1 MSDTI
6 ALTNSS
12 EALDSSNTE
21 PTGALEINKPKDIT
35 PNRLV
40 SSITGNPLL
49 KRTLP
54 ALVGLFG
61 VLLFMVIY
69 LTLTASGSRSL
80 YPNMTEEDRSEA
92 YALLQSNNMNVSL
105 DRNNG
110 VLLIDEN
117 EYYEARMLLAANGLP
132 RDGSTQ
138 SLDALVNASSIT
150 SSQFMEQAQYIAAI
164 ESELSRSIERISSV
178 KSSRVHLAAPRQSS
192 YIRNRQPAKASVVVE
207 TQPGRILSP
216 SQVQAIVNL
225 VASSVPY
232 LSVDDVSIV
241 DQLGTLLTNRE
252 QSGLIE
258 ANEQVEFK
266 RNLEEEYKSK
276 ILGLLG
282 PVYGPE
288 NIRADV
294 DIALDFTE
302 FESTSELFDRSGNGP
317 RTRSEMLL
325 QDLSSSTAAEGIP
338 GSATNVAP
346 ADTNLTEIDNGQ
358 AQNQISN
365 ITSSQ
370 TTRNYEVD
378 REIQY
383 QKNPSGNITR
393 INVAVVIN
401 EKVFLD
407 ENELINEGVQDIDTT
422 NLQMLVARATGVDET
437 RGDNVMVL
445 VSKFAE
451 EEVVETQWYQ
461 NELYIDYI
469 KLVTI
474 FIFFIIFSLMVLRPV
489 VYGML
494 GVPLKI
500 KTKSKGDAGDSK
512 QKMLGADSEDEIDT
526 LDEEEIPLED
536 GGVIDGGR
544 VLRTEKEMLER
555 AEETGETLADIKARL
570 KPRKTNVT
578 ADMFDTANT
587 YDDKVAIVRVLV
599 EEDASRVA
607 SLLKKMLNAPRN

>member
-12 EALDSSNTE
+12 GALDSSNTE
-21 PTGALEINKPKDIT
+21 PTGALEINKPKDVT

-40 SSITGNPLL
+40 SSITSNPLL

>member
-1 MSDTI
+1 MADTMAI
-6 ALTNSS
+6 ADAS
-12 EALDSSNTE
+12 EILEDSNENASGALDVQ
-21 PTGALEINKPKDIT
+21 KPKDVT
-35 PNRLV
+35 PNTFV
-40 SSITGNPLL
+40 SSITSNPLI
-49 KRTLP
+49 KRALP

-61 VLLFMVIY
+61 VLLFTVLY
-69 LTLTASGSRSL
+69 LTLTASGTRSL
-80 YPNMTEEDRSEA
+80 YPNMSEEDRSEA
-92 YALLQSNNMNVSL
+92 YAILQSNDMNVSI
-105 DRNNG
+105 DQTNG
-110 VLLIDEN
+110 ALQIAEN
-117 EYYEARMLLAANGLP
+117 QYYEARMLLAANGLP
-132 RDGSTQ
+132 RDGSSQ
-138 SLDALVNASSIT
+138 SIDALANASSIT
-150 SSQFMEQAQYIAAI
+150 STQFMEQAQYTAAI
-164 ESELSRSIERISSV
+164 EAELSRSIERISTVRSA
-178 KSSRVHLAAPRQSS
+178 RVHLAAPRQSS
-192 YIRNRQPAKASVVVE
+192 YIRNRQPAKASVVIE
-207 TQPGRILSP
+207 TQPGRIISP

-225 VASSVPY
+225 VASSIPY
-232 LSVDDVSIV
+232 LSVDDVSVV

-252 QSGLIE
+252 QSGLLE
-258 ANEQVEFK
+258 ANEQAEFK
-266 RNLEEEYKSK
+266 RNLEEDYRSK

-282 PVYGPE
+282 PVYGVE

-294 DIALDFTE
+294 DLSLDFTE
-302 FESTSELFDRSGNGP
+302 FESTSEFFDRNGSGP
-317 RTRSEMLL
+317 STRSEMLS

-338 GSATNVAP
+338 GSTTNVAP
-346 ADTNLTEIDNGQ
+346 ADTVLTEVDNNQ
-358 AQNQISN
+358 SQNQTSN
-365 ITSSQ
+365 VTSSQ

-401 EKVFLD
+401 EEAFLG
-407 ENELINEGVQDIDTT
+407 ENASAGEETPQIDTT
-422 NLQMLVARATGVDET
+422 NIERLVARAAGVDES

-445 VSKFAE
+445 VSRFAE
-451 EEVVETQWYQ
+451 VEVIPVQWYE

-474 FIFFIIFSLMVLRPV
+474 FLFFIIFSLIVLRPV
-489 VYGML
+489 VYGLL

-500 KTKSKGDAGDSK
+500 KTKTKVSK
-512 QKMLGADSEDEIDT
+512 EDTSQRAISDQSGEEIET
-526 LDEEEIPLED
+526 LDEEEVPLDD
-536 GGVIDGGR
+536 GAVYDGGR

-555 AEETGETLADIKARL
+555 AEETGETLEDIKARL

>member
-12 EALDSSNTE
+12 GALDSSNTE
-21 PTGALEINKPKDIT
+21 PTGALEINKPKDVT

-40 SSITGNPLL
+40 SSITSNPLL

-393 INVAVVIN
+393 INVAVIIN

>member
-12 EALDSSNTE
+12 GALDSSNTE
-21 PTGALEINKPKDIT
+21 PTGALEINKPKDVT

-40 SSITGNPLL
+40 SSITSNPLL

-302 FESTSELFDRSGNGP
+302 FESTSELFDKSGNGP

>member
-1 MSDTI
+1 LEDSNE
-6 ALTNSS
+6 NSS
-12 EALDSSNTE
+12 GALDVQ
-21 PTGALEINKPKDIT
+21 KPKDVT
-35 PNRLV
+35 PNTFV
-40 SSITGNPLL
+40 SSITSNPLI
-49 KRTLP
+49 KRALP

-61 VLLFMVIY
+61 VLLFTVLY
-69 LTLTASGSRSL
+69 LALTASGTRSL
-80 YPNMTEEDRSEA
+80 YPNMSEEDRSEA
-92 YALLQSNNMNVSL
+92 YAILQSNDMNVSI
-105 DRNNG
+105 DQTNG
-110 VLLIDEN
+110 ALQIAEN
-117 EYYEARMLLAANGLP
+117 QYYEARMLLAANGLP
-132 RDGSTQ
+132 RDGSSQ
-138 SLDALVNASSIT
+138 SIDALANASSIT
-150 SSQFMEQAQYIAAI
+150 STQFMEQAQYTAAI
-164 ESELSRSIERISSV
+164 EAELSRSIERISTVRSA
-178 KSSRVHLAAPRQSS
+178 RVHLAAPRQSS
-192 YIRNRQPAKASVVVE
+192 YIRNRQPAKASVVIE
-207 TQPGRILSP
+207 TQPGRIISP

-225 VASSVPY
+225 VASSIPY
-232 LSVDDVSIV
+232 LSVDDVSVV

-252 QSGLIE
+252 QSGLLE
-258 ANEQVEFK
+258 ANEQAEFK
-266 RNLEEEYKSK
+266 RNLEEDYRSK

-282 PVYGPE
+282 PVYGVE

-294 DIALDFTE
+294 DLSLDFTE
-302 FESTSELFDRSGNGP
+302 FESTSEFFDRNGSGP
-317 RTRSEMLL
+317 STRSEMLS

-338 GSATNVAP
+338 GSTTNVAP
-346 ADTNLTEIDNGQ
+346 ADTVLTEIDNNQ
-358 AQNQISN
+358 SQNQTSN
-365 ITSSQ
+365 VTSSQ

-401 EKVFLD
+401 EEAFLGENVASD
-407 ENELINEGVQDIDTT
+407 EDTSQIDTT
-422 NLQMLVARATGVDET
+422 NIERLVARAAGVDES

-445 VSKFAE
+445 VSRFAE
-451 EEVVETQWYQ
+451 VEVIPVQWYE

-474 FIFFIIFSLMVLRPV
+474 FLFFIIFSLIVLRPV
-489 VYGML
+489 VYGLL

-500 KTKSKGDAGDSK
+500 KTKTKVSK
-512 QKMLGADSEDEIDT
+512 EDTSQRAISDQSGEEIET
-526 LDEEEIPLED
+526 LDEEEVPLDD
-536 GGVIDGGR
+536 GAVYDGGR

-555 AEETGETLADIKARL
+555 AEETGETLEDIKARL

>member
-358 AQNQISN
+358 AQNQISS

-401 EKVFLD
+401 EKVFFD
-407 ENELINEGVQDIDTT
+407 ENELINEGVQDIDTK

-461 NELYIDYI
+461 NEMYIDYI

>member
-21 PTGALEINKPKDIT
+21 PTGALEINKPKDVT

-40 SSITGNPLL
+40 SSITSNPLL

>member
-1 MSDTI
+1 MADTMAI
-6 ALTNSS
+6 ADASEILEDSNENSS
-12 EALDSSNTE
+12 GALDVQ
-21 PTGALEINKPKDIT
+21 KPKDVT
-35 PNRLV
+35 PNTFV
-40 SSITGNPLL
+40 SSITSNPLI
-49 KRTLP
+49 KRALP

-61 VLLFMVIY
+61 VLLFTVLY
-69 LTLTASGSRSL
+69 LALTASGTRSL
-80 YPNMTEEDRSEA
+80 YPNMSEEDRSEA
-92 YALLQSNNMNVSL
+92 YAILQSNDMNVSI
-105 DRNNG
+105 DQTNG
-110 VLLIDEN
+110 ALQIAEN
-117 EYYEARMLLAANGLP
+117 QYYEARMLLAANGLP
-132 RDGSTQ
+132 RDGSSQ
-138 SLDALVNASSIT
+138 SIDALANASSIT
-150 SSQFMEQAQYIAAI
+150 STQFMEQAQYTAAI
-164 ESELSRSIERISSV
+164 EAELSRSIERISTVRSA
-178 KSSRVHLAAPRQSS
+178 RVHLAAPRQSS
-192 YIRNRQPAKASVVVE
+192 YIRNRQPAKASVVIE
-207 TQPGRILSP
+207 TQPGRIISP

-225 VASSVPY
+225 VASSIPY
-232 LSVDDVSIV
+232 LSVDDVSVV

-252 QSGLIE
+252 QSGLLE
-258 ANEQVEFK
+258 ANEQAEFK
-266 RNLEEEYKSK
+266 RNLEEDYRSK

-282 PVYGPE
+282 PVYGVE

-294 DIALDFTE
+294 DLSLDFTE
-302 FESTSELFDRSGNGP
+302 FESTSEFFDRNGSGP
-317 RTRSEMLL
+317 STRSEMLS

-338 GSATNVAP
+338 GSTTNVAP
-346 ADTNLTEIDNGQ
+346 ADTVLTEIDNNQ
-358 AQNQISN
+358 SQNQTSN
-365 ITSSQ
+365 VTSSQ

-401 EKVFLD
+401 EEAFLGENVASD
-407 ENELINEGVQDIDTT
+407 EDTSQIDTT
-422 NLQMLVARATGVDET
+422 NIERLVARAAGVDES

-445 VSKFAE
+445 VSRFAE
-451 EEVVETQWYQ
+451 VEVIPVQWYE

-474 FIFFIIFSLMVLRPV
+474 FLFFIIFSLIVLRPV
-489 VYGML
+489 VYGLL

-500 KTKSKGDAGDSK
+500 KTKTKVSK
-512 QKMLGADSEDEIDT
+512 EDTSQRAISDQSGEEIET
-526 LDEEEIPLED
+526 LDEEEVPLDD
-536 GGVIDGGR
+536 GAVYDGGR

-555 AEETGETLADIKARL
+555 AEETGETLEDIKARL

>member
-1 MSDTI
+1 MAETMAI
-6 ALTNSS
+6 ADASEILQDSNENSS
-12 EALDSSNTE
+12 GALDVQ
-21 PTGALEINKPKDIT
+21 KPKDVT
-35 PNRLV
+35 PNTFV
-40 SSITGNPLL
+40 SSITSNPLI
-49 KRTLP
+49 KRALP

-61 VLLFMVIY
+61 VLLFTVLY
-69 LTLTASGSRSL
+69 LALTASGTRSL
-80 YPNMTEEDRSEA
+80 YPNMSEEDRSEA
-92 YALLQSNNMNVSL
+92 YAILQSNDMNVSI
-105 DRNNG
+105 DQTNG
-110 VLLIDEN
+110 ALQIAEN
-117 EYYEARMLLAANGLP
+117 QYYEARMLLAANGLP
-132 RDGSTQ
+132 RDGSSQ
-138 SLDALVNASSIT
+138 SIDALANASSIT
-150 SSQFMEQAQYIAAI
+150 STQFMEQAQYTAAI
-164 ESELSRSIERISSV
+164 EAELSRSIERISTVRSA
-178 KSSRVHLAAPRQSS
+178 RVHLAAPRQSS
-192 YIRNRQPAKASVVVE
+192 YIRNRQPAKASVVIE
-207 TQPGRILSP
+207 TQPGRIISP

-225 VASSVPY
+225 VASSIPY
-232 LSVDDVSIV
+232 LSVDDVSVV

-252 QSGLIE
+252 QSGLLE
-258 ANEQVEFK
+258 ANEQAEFK
-266 RNLEEEYKSK
+266 RNLEEDYRSK

-282 PVYGPE
+282 PVYGVE

-294 DIALDFTE
+294 DLSLDFTE
-302 FESTSELFDRSGNGP
+302 FESTSEFFDRNGSGP
-317 RTRSEMLL
+317 STRSEMLS

-338 GSATNVAP
+338 GSTTNVAP
-346 ADTNLTEIDNGQ
+346 ADTVLTEIDNNQ
-358 AQNQISN
+358 SQNQTSN
-365 ITSSQ
+365 VTSSQ

-401 EKVFLD
+401 EEAFLG
-407 ENELINEGVQDIDTT
+407 ENALAGEETPQIDTT
-422 NLQMLVARATGVDET
+422 NIERLVARAAGVDES

-445 VSKFAE
+445 VSRFAE
-451 EEVVETQWYQ
+451 VEVIPVQWYE

-474 FIFFIIFSLMVLRPV
+474 FLFFIIFSLIVLRPV
-489 VYGML
+489 VYGLL

-500 KTKSKGDAGDSK
+500 KTKTKVSK
-512 QKMLGADSEDEIDT
+512 EDTSQRAISDQSGEEIET
-526 LDEEEIPLED
+526 LDEEEVPLDD
-536 GGVIDGGR
+536 GAVYDGGR

-555 AEETGETLADIKARL
+555 AEETGETLEDIKARL

>member
-21 PTGALEINKPKDIT
+21 PTGALEINKPKDVT

-358 AQNQISN
+358 VQNQISN

-489 VYGML
+489 VYGIL

-500 KTKSKGDAGDSK
+500 KTKSKGDAGNSK

-544 VLRTEKEMLER
+544 VLRTEKEMLQR

>member
-12 EALDSSNTE
+12 GALDSSNTE
-21 PTGALEINKPKDIT
+21 PTGALEINKPKDVT

-40 SSITGNPLL
+40 SSITSNPLL

-512 QKMLGADSEDEIDT
+512 QKMLAADSEDEIDT
-526 LDEEEIPLED
+526 LDEEDIPLED

>member
-21 PTGALEINKPKDIT
+21 PTGALEINKPKDVT
-35 PNRLV
+35 PNRFV

-461 NELYIDYI
+461 NEMYIDYI

-500 KTKSKGDAGDSK
+500 KTKSKGDAGNSK

>member
-1 MSDTI
+1 MADTI

-21 PTGALEINKPKDIT
+21 PTGALEINKPKDVT

-61 VLLFMVIY
+61 VLLFIVIY

-358 AQNQISN
+358 VQNQISN

-500 KTKSKGDAGDSK
+500 KTKSKGDAGNSK

>member
-1 MSDTI
+1 MAETMAI
-6 ALTNSS
+6 ADASEILEDSNVNSS
-12 EALDSSNTE
+12 GALDVQ
-21 PTGALEINKPKDIT
+21 KPKDVT
-35 PNRLV
+35 PNTFV
-40 SSITGNPLL
+40 SSITSNPLI
-49 KRTLP
+49 KRALP

-61 VLLFMVIY
+61 VLLFTVLY
-69 LTLTASGSRSL
+69 LALTASGTRSL
-80 YPNMTEEDRSEA
+80 YPNMSEEDRSEA
-92 YALLQSNNMNVSL
+92 FAILQSNDMDVSI
-105 DRNNG
+105 DQTNG
-110 VLLIDEN
+110 ALQIAEN
-117 EYYEARMLLAANGLP
+117 QYYEARMLLAANGLP
-132 RDGSTQ
+132 RDGSSQ
-138 SLDALVNASSIT
+138 SIDALANASSIT
-150 SSQFMEQAQYIAAI
+150 STQFMEQAQYTAAI
-164 ESELSRSIERISSV
+164 EAELSRSIERISTVRSA
-178 KSSRVHLAAPRQSS
+178 RVHLAAPRQSS
-192 YIRNRQPAKASVVVE
+192 YIRNRQPAKASVVIE
-207 TQPGRILSP
+207 TQPGRIISP

-225 VASSVPY
+225 VASSIPY
-232 LSVDDVSIV
+232 LSVDDVSVV

-252 QSGLIE
+252 QSGLLE
-258 ANEQVEFK
+258 ANEQAEFK
-266 RNLEEEYKSK
+266 RNLEEDYRSK

-282 PVYGPE
+282 PVYGVE

-294 DIALDFTE
+294 DLSLDFTE
-302 FESTSELFDRSGNGP
+302 FESTSEFFDRNGSGP
-317 RTRSEMLL
+317 STRSEMLS

-338 GSATNVAP
+338 GSTTNVAP
-346 ADTNLTEIDNGQ
+346 ADTVLTEVDNNQ
-358 AQNQISN
+358 SQNQTSN
-365 ITSSQ
+365 VTSSQ

-401 EKVFLD
+401 EEAFLG
-407 ENELINEGVQDIDTT
+407 ENALAGEETPQIDTT
-422 NLQMLVARATGVDET
+422 NIERLVARAAGVDES

-445 VSKFAE
+445 VSRFAE
-451 EEVVETQWYQ
+451 VEVIPVQWYE

-474 FIFFIIFSLMVLRPV
+474 FLFFIIFSLIVLRPV
-489 VYGML
+489 VYGLL

-500 KTKSKGDAGDSK
+500 KTKTKVSK
-512 QKMLGADSEDEIDT
+512 EDRSQRAISDQSGEEIET
-526 LDEEEIPLED
+526 LDEEEVPLDD
-536 GGVIDGGR
+536 GAVYDGGR

-555 AEETGETLADIKARL
+555 AEETGETLEDIKARL

>member
-12 EALDSSNTE
+12 EALDSSNSE
-21 PTGALEINKPKDIT
+21 PTGALEINKPKDVT

-40 SSITGNPLL
+40 SSITSNPLL

>member
-40 SSITGNPLL
+40 SSITSNPLL

-461 NELYIDYI
+461 NEMYIDYI

>member
-1 MSDTI
+1 MADTMAI
-6 ALTNSS
+6 ADAS
-12 EALDSSNTE
+12 EILEDSNENASGALDVQ
-21 PTGALEINKPKDIT
+21 KPKDVT
-35 PNRLV
+35 PNTFV
-40 SSITGNPLL
+40 SSITSNPLI
-49 KRTLP
+49 KRALP

-61 VLLFMVIY
+61 VLLFTVLY
-69 LTLTASGSRSL
+69 LTLTASGTRSL
-80 YPNMTEEDRSEA
+80 YPNMSEEDRSEA
-92 YALLQSNNMNVSL
+92 YAILQSNDMNVSI
-105 DRNNG
+105 DQANG
-110 VLLIDEN
+110 ALQIAEN
-117 EYYEARMLLAANGLP
+117 QYYEARMLLAANGLP
-132 RDGSTQ
+132 RDGSSQ
-138 SLDALVNASSIT
+138 SIDALANASSIT
-150 SSQFMEQAQYIAAI
+150 STQFMEQAQYTAAI
-164 ESELSRSIERISSV
+164 EAELSRSIERISTVRSA
-178 KSSRVHLAAPRQSS
+178 RVHLAAPRQSS
-192 YIRNRQPAKASVVVE
+192 YIRNRQPAKASVVIE
-207 TQPGRILSP
+207 TQPGRIISP

-225 VASSVPY
+225 VASSIPY
-232 LSVDDVSIV
+232 LSVDDVSVV

-252 QSGLIE
+252 QSGLLE
-258 ANEQVEFK
+258 ANEQAEFK
-266 RNLEEEYKSK
+266 RNLEEDYRSK

-282 PVYGPE
+282 PVYGVE

-294 DIALDFTE
+294 DLSLDFTE
-302 FESTSELFDRSGNGP
+302 FESTSEFFDRNGSGP
-317 RTRSEMLL
+317 STRSEMLS

-338 GSATNVAP
+338 GSTTNVAP
-346 ADTNLTEIDNGQ
+346 ADTVLTEVDNNQ
-358 AQNQISN
+358 SQNQTSN
-365 ITSSQ
+365 VTSSQ

-401 EKVFLD
+401 EEAFLG
-407 ENELINEGVQDIDTT
+407 ENASAGEETPQIDTT
-422 NLQMLVARATGVDET
+422 NIERLVARAAGVDES

-445 VSKFAE
+445 VSRFAE
-451 EEVVETQWYQ
+451 VEVIPVQWYE

-474 FIFFIIFSLMVLRPV
+474 FLFFIIFSLIVLRPV
-489 VYGML
+489 VYGLL

-500 KTKSKGDAGDSK
+500 KTKTKVSK
-512 QKMLGADSEDEIDT
+512 EDTSQRAISDQSGEEIET
-526 LDEEEIPLED
+526 LDEEEVPLDD
-536 GGVIDGGR
+536 GAVYDGGR

-555 AEETGETLADIKARL
+555 AEETGETLEDIKARL

>member
-12 EALDSSNTE
+12 GALDSSNTE
-21 PTGALEINKPKDIT
+21 PTGALEINKPKDVT

-40 SSITGNPLL
+40 SSITSNPLL

-526 LDEEEIPLED
+526 LDEEDIPLED

>member
-21 PTGALEINKPKDIT
+21 PTGALEINKPKDVT

-40 SSITGNPLL
+40 SSITSNPLL

-526 LDEEEIPLED
+526 LDEEDIPLED

>member
-12 EALDSSNTE
+12 GALDSSNTE
-21 PTGALEINKPKDIT
+21 PTGALEINKPKDVT

-40 SSITGNPLL
+40 SSITSNPLL

-494 GVPLKI
+494 GFPLKI

>member
-12 EALDSSNTE
+12 GALDSSNTE
-21 PTGALEINKPKDIT
+21 PTGALEINKPKDVT

-40 SSITGNPLL
+40 SSITSNPLL

-461 NELYIDYI
+461 NEMYIDYI

-526 LDEEEIPLED
+526 LDEEDIPLED

>member
-12 EALDSSNTE
+12 GALDSSNTE
-21 PTGALEINKPKDIT
+21 PTGALEINKPKDVT

-40 SSITGNPLL
+40 SSITSNPLL

-407 ENELINEGVQDIDTT
+407 ENELINESVQDIDTT

-526 LDEEEIPLED
+526 LDEEDIPLED